1 MLEEQL
7 TIVDGLLN
15 GPDGFSFKGRF
26 YSVEDAHFRARPG
39 RRINIL
45 VGGGGTARSMRIAA
59 KHAGEFNLSS
69 ASPEVAL
76 DKFGQLDDA
85 CKAAGRDPS
94 SLARSAMVGTLI
106 GRNHAQVERRIEALV
121 KLLAGDPDEG
131 PGAAGSDEWLAERRS
146 RWIIGTPDDARARIR
161 QYANAGCERIMLQDF
176 QPWDLEM
183 IDLMGKEIVGR
194 V

>member
-1 MLEEQL
+1 
-7 TIVDGLLN
+7 
-15 GPDGFSFKGRF
+15 
-26 YSVEDAHFRARPG
+26 
-39 RRINIL
+39 
-45 VGGGGTARSMRIAA
+45 
-59 KHAGEFNLSS
+59 
-69 ASPEVAL
+69 
-76 DKFGQLDDA
+76 
-85 CKAAGRDPS
+85 
-94 SLARSAMVGTLI
+94 MVGTLI

-121 KLLAGDPDEG
+121 KLLAGDSDDG

>member
-1 MLEEQL
+1 
-7 TIVDGLLN
+7 
-15 GPDGFSFKGRF
+15 
-26 YSVEDAHFRARPG
+26 
-39 RRINIL
+39 
-45 VGGGGTARSMRIAA
+45 
-59 KHAGEFNLSS
+59 
-69 ASPEVAL
+69 
-76 DKFGQLDDA
+76 
-85 CKAAGRDPS
+85 
-94 SLARSAMVGTLI
+94 MVGTLI

-121 KLLAGDPDEG
+121 KLLAGDADDG